1 MPYLDADDLADLAEY
16 YWDIREEDKA
26 EEALKQNVRLHP
38 DDIRVISQQI
48 KIALY
53 KEDDIDKAKKLLKQ
67 ISPYEQEYDAAYIR
81 AEVALADSQPESA
94 NKVLA
99 QRLAIITD
107 DKERENFLLDA
118 ADLFEMYDYYD
129 LSLQWLLKGKDLLKN
144 SEEAKEM
151 MARTLVKNGEYEKGK
166 RLFNELIDND
176 PYNSDYWY
184 SLSMAQMWNGEIEDS
199 IKSAEYAIAIDPED
213 DESMKLK
220 ADALY
225 EFGNYEEALKYYR
238 KCQELAPENGGYD
251 LMAATML
258 SLLNKPEEGLKE
270 LQKAEQKAGYNE
282 RLLAKVYPELA
293 MTYLKIGKKDKAEEY
308 LNYFKNLREA
318 QTPTGK
324 VNVGHILLGLDR
336 VPEAASF
343 FIEAIQDGNED
354 IDLQMQVVASL
365 MDNNYYQMAYEF
377 LKDLLEG
384 ENGDKTVKKGYA
396 ALAICCDELGKKDEF
411 LKCIKISAETQPAE
425 TRSVLSEYFPEGM
438 DPKDYYEYMY
448 KKIKTDKA

>member
-1 MPYLDADDLADLAEY
+1 
-16 YWDIREEDKA
+16 
-26 EEALKQNVRLHP
+26 
-38 DDIRVISQQI
+38 
-48 KIALY
+48 
-53 KEDDIDKAKKLLKQ
+53 
-67 ISPYEQEYDAAYIR
+67 
-81 AEVALADSQPESA
+81 
-94 NKVLA
+94 
-99 QRLAIITD
+99 
-107 DKERENFLLDA
+107 
-118 ADLFEMYDYYD
+118 
-129 LSLQWLLKGKDLLKN
+129 
-144 SEEAKEM
+144 
-151 MARTLVKNGEYEKGK
+151 
-166 RLFNELIDND
+166 
-176 PYNSDYWY
+176 
-184 SLSMAQMWNGEIEDS
+184 
-199 IKSAEYAIAIDPED
+199 
-213 DESMKLK
+213 MKLK